1 MGLRGGQAGQPGAH
15 GLNGGDLGEATAP
28 ALHGRSHHQPLPV
41 LHALLGTCAVQLHHA
56 AGRQQRHDVAHAQLH
71 GLLDGPVHLLGRAE
85 ALRQAQSQTGR
96 RLGGQGGLQR
106 HGRRLRGGDLR
117 TPASSLSVEDLDLVT
132 DAAAQHPQQVVCG
145 RLVQRQGIGRD
156 RGGGLVGQGWQMD
169 SRGHQIREATV
180 GEGGG
185 RRPNDSLPECHQEG
199 WRISP
204 ARHRAFPC
212 RQCK

>member
-15 GLNGGDLGEATAP
+15 GLDGRDLGQATAP
-28 ALHGRSHHQPLPV
+28 ALHGCRHHQPLPV
-41 LHALLGTCAVQLHHA
+41 LHALLGACAVQLHHA

-85 ALRQAQSQTGR
+85 ALRQAQSQTEWG
-96 RLGGQGGLQR
+96 LGGQGGLQR
-106 HGRRLRGGDLR
+106 HGCRLRGGDLR
-117 TPASSLSVEDLDLVT
+117 TPAPPLSVEDLDLVT

-145 RLVQRQGIGRD
+145 RLVQRQGVGRG
-156 RGGGLVGQGWQMD
+156 RGRGLVDQGRQMD

-180 GEGGG
+180 GEGSG
-185 RRPNDSLPECHQEG
+185 RQPNDSLPECHQEG

>member
-15 GLNGGDLGEATAP
+15 RLDGGDLGKAAAP
-28 ALHGRSHHQPLPV
+28 ALRGRCHHQPLPV
-41 LHALLGTCAVQLHHA
+41 LHALLGACPVQLHHA

-71 GLLDGPVHLLGRAE
+71 GLLDGPVHLFGRAE

-96 RLGGQGGLQR
+96 WLGGQGSLQR
-106 HGRRLRGGDLR
+106 HGCRLRGGDLC
-117 TPASSLSVEDLDLVT
+117 TPAASLSVEDLDPVT
-132 DAAAQHPQQVVCG
+132 DAATQHPQQVVCG

-156 RGGGLVGQGWQMD
+156 RGRGLVGQGRQMD
-169 SRGHQIREATV
+169 SGGHQIREATV
-180 GEGGG
+180 REGSG

-204 ARHRAFPC
+204 ARNRAFPC